1 MGVSVALRTNED
13 QVFADI
19 DAFLARVRGVAMP
32 RALNKLADQA
42 GVAGFRAINDIYK
55 IGPRTMEKYARV
67 ELAGPNKLEASINV
81 KGAGFPLYAFQPRQT
96 RKGVSVLIKGRR
108 VLILHAFIATL
119 PNGHTGVF
127 ARGAYGGKS
136 THRIASTGR
145 GSSGF
150 VFGRG
155 RLPINEL
162 YTLSPPDAFSNPDV
176 VDAMQSRVDEQSQR
190 VIAQEI
196 RFLKIQSFG

>member
-1 MGVSVALRTNED
+1 MAMGLRARTNED
-13 QVFADI
+13 QVFADM
-19 DAFLARVRGVAMP
+19 DAFVARAQSIAMP
-32 RALNKLADQA
+32 RAINKLADQA
-42 GVAGFRAINDIYK
+42 QVAGFRAINDIYK
-55 IGPRTMEKYARV
+55 IGPRTMEKYARI
-67 ELAGPNKLEASINV
+67 ELAGPNKLEATINV

-96 RKGVSVLIKGRR
+96 RQGVSVLIKGKR

-136 THRIASTGR
+136 RHNIAATGH

-162 YTLSPPDAFSNPDV
+162 YTLSPPDAFGNPEV
-176 VDAMQSRVDEQSQR
+176 TQAMNDRVEEQAAK

-196 RFLKIQSFG
+196 RFIRSQSFG